1 MTFVVALAAALA
13 AFFLFRARRR
23 TAKPDVA
30 RDTTPA
36 LDAFIAEALENEL
49 AGPVLG
55 IRGASAE
62 ERRPLAKTLR
72 SEPDPDVVSKIE
84 DKVKSV
90 ELEVVRY
97 AHESD
102 AEVIVRVRY
111 TDDGA
116 GETSKRLA
124 WSDVPESIRSDFE
137 RRGGTRVFRSW
148 AFPWQ
153 RVQAL

>member
-1 MTFVVALAAALA
+1 MTFVVALLAAVA
-13 AFFLFRARRR
+13 AFFFFRARRNQ
-23 TAKPDVA
+23 TKPEVA
-30 RDTTPA
+30 RETTPA
-36 LDAFIAEALENEL
+36 LDSFIAEALENEL
-49 AGPVLG
+49 AGSVLG

-72 SEPDPDVVSKIE
+72 NEPDPDVVAKVE

-90 ELEVVRY
+90 ELEFVRY
-97 AHESD
+97 SHEND
-102 AEVIVRVRY
+102 AEVTVRVRY
-111 TDDGA
+111 EDGNA

-124 WSDVPESIRSDFE
+124 WSDVPESIRADFD

>member
-1 MTFVVALAAALA
+1 MTFVVALVAALA
-13 AFFLFRARRR
+13 AFFFFRARK
-23 TAKPDVA
+23 KPKPEVA
-30 RDTTPA
+30 RETTPA

-72 SEPDPDVVSKIE
+72 NEPDPDVVAKVE
-84 DKVKSV
+84 EKVKSV
-90 ELEVVRY
+90 ELEFVRY
-97 AHESD
+97 AHEGD
-102 AEVIVRVRY
+102 AEVTVRVRY
-111 TDDGA
+111 EDGNA

-124 WSDVPESIRSDFE
+124 WTDVPESIRADFD
-137 RRGGTRVFRSW
+137 RRGSTRVFKTW

>member
-1 MTFVVALAAALA
+1 MTFVVALVAALA
-13 AFFLFRARRR
+13 VFLFLRARR
-23 TAKPDVA
+23 TAAPEVA
-30 RDTTPA
+30 RESTPV
-36 LDAFIAEALENEL
+36 LDAFVAEALENEL

-55 IRGASAE
+55 LRGASAE

-72 SEPDPDVVSKIE
+72 NEPDPDVVAKIE
-84 DKVKSV
+84 EKVKSV

-102 AEVIVRVRY
+102 AEVTVRVRY
-111 TDDGA
+111 EDGNA

-124 WSDVPESIRSDFE
+124 WTDVPESIRADFE

-148 AFPWQ
+148 PFPWQ